1 MQSDFVAKSDRSSDL
16 LAISPIYFS
25 KSGYLYLRFNF
36 QNTTRRSIMK
46 KLARLLTVV
55 VIGTF
60 VFATANLYAETV
72 QNNESDTISQ
82 LASEF
87 AFTGEVA
94 NHDPF
99 KPVIV
104 KKVIDLIKIDRSTK
118 IEPPPV
124 EQKKEVIPPL
134 KLKVTGICGNDGLR
148 QAIIQFENDEY
159 IVENGQV
166 IDGKFKVVDVNSD
179 KLVVYSIRESRRAT
193 FQLEA
198 NN

>member
-1 MQSDFVAKSDRSSDL
+1 
-16 LAISPIYFS
+16 
-25 KSGYLYLRFNF
+25 
-36 QNTTRRSIMK
+36 MK
-46 KLARLLTVV
+46 KLARLLTVF

-87 AFTGEVA
+87 TFTGEVA
-94 NHDPF
+94 SHDPF

-104 KKVIDLIKIDRSTK
+104 KKVIDLIKIDRTVK
-118 IEPPPV
+118 VEPPPV

-134 KLKVTGICGNDGLR
+134 QLKVTGICGNDGLR

-166 IDGKFKVVDVNSD
+166 IDGKFKVVDVTSD
-179 KLVVYSIRESRRAT
+179 KLIVYSIRESRRAS
-193 FQLEA
+193 FPIEVS
-198 NN
+198 N

>member
-1 MQSDFVAKSDRSSDL
+1 
-16 LAISPIYFS
+16 
-25 KSGYLYLRFNF
+25 
-36 QNTTRRSIMK
+36 MK

-55 VIGTF
+55 LIGTF
-60 VFATANLYAETV
+60 LFATAYANAEPV
-72 QNNESDTISQ
+72 QNGESDTINQ

-87 AFTGEVA
+87 TFTGEVA

-104 KKVIDLIKIDRSTK
+104 KKVIDLIKIDRSVK
-118 IEPPPV
+118 VEPPV
-124 EQKKEVIPPL
+124 TEQKKEVIPPL

-166 IDGKFKVVDVNSD
+166 IDGKFKVVDVTSD
-179 KLVVYSIRESRRAT
+179 KLIVYSIRESRRAS
-193 FQLEA
+193 FPIEVS
-198 NN
+198 N

>member
-1 MQSDFVAKSDRSSDL
+1 
-16 LAISPIYFS
+16 
-25 KSGYLYLRFNF
+25 
-36 QNTTRRSIMK
+36 MK

-87 AFTGEVA
+87 VFTGEVA
-94 NHDPF
+94 SHDPF

-118 IEPPPV
+118 IEPPLV

>member
-1 MQSDFVAKSDRSSDL
+1 
-16 LAISPIYFS
+16 
-25 KSGYLYLRFNF
+25 
-36 QNTTRRSIMK
+36 MK

-55 VIGTF
+55 VIGVF
-60 VFATANLYAETV
+60 VFATANVSAETV
-72 QNNESDTISQ
+72 QNSESDTISQ

-87 AFTGEVA
+87 AFPGEVA

-104 KKVIDLIKIDRSTK
+104 KKVIDLIKIDRNVK
-118 IEPPPV
+118 VEPPVTEP
-124 EQKKEVIPPL
+124 KKEVVPPL

-166 IDGKFKVVDVNSD
+166 IDGKFKVVDVTSD
-179 KLVVYSIRESRRAT
+179 KLVVYSIREERRSS
-193 FQLEA
+193 FPIEVS
-198 NN
+198 N

>member
-1 MQSDFVAKSDRSSDL
+1 
-16 LAISPIYFS
+16 
-25 KSGYLYLRFNF
+25 
-36 QNTTRRSIMK
+36 MK

-55 VIGTF
+55 VIGIF
-60 VFATANLYAETV
+60 VFTTVNVSAETV
-72 QNNESDTISQ
+72 QNSESDTISQ

-87 AFTGEVA
+87 VFTGEVA
-94 NHDPF
+94 SHDPF

-104 KKVIDLIKIDRSTK
+104 KKVIDLIKIDRSVK
-118 IEPPPV
+118 VEPPPV

-148 QAIIQFENDEY
+148 QAIVQFENDEY

-179 KLVVYSIRESRRAT
+179 KLVVYSIREARRAT

>member
-1 MQSDFVAKSDRSSDL
+1 
-16 LAISPIYFS
+16 
-25 KSGYLYLRFNF
+25 
-36 QNTTRRSIMK
+36 MK

-55 VIGTF
+55 VIGIF
-60 VFATANLYAETV
+60 VLAAAGVNAEPG
-72 QNNESDTISQ
+72 QNSESDTINQ

-87 AFTGEVA
+87 TFAGEVA
-94 NHDPF
+94 DHDPF

-104 KKVIDLIKIDRSTK
+104 KKVIEPIKIDRK
-118 IEPPPV
+118 HLEPPPV

-134 KLKVTGICGNDGLR
+134 KLRVTGICGNEGLR

-166 IDGKFKVVDVNSD
+166 IDGKFKVVDVNAD

>member
-1 MQSDFVAKSDRSSDL
+1 
-16 LAISPIYFS
+16 
-25 KSGYLYLRFNF
+25 
-36 QNTTRRSIMK
+36 MK

-55 VIGTF
+55 VIGVF
-60 VFATANLYAETV
+60 VFVTANVSAETV
-72 QNNESDTISQ
+72 QNSESDTISQ

-87 AFTGEVA
+87 AFPGEVA

-104 KKVIDLIKIDRSTK
+104 KKVIDLIKIDRNVK
-118 IEPPPV
+118 VEPPVTEP
-124 EQKKEVIPPL
+124 KKEVVPPL

-166 IDGKFKVVDVNSD
+166 IDGKFKVVDVTSD
-179 KLVVYSIRESRRAT
+179 KLVVYSIREERRSS
-193 FQLEA
+193 FPIEVS
-198 NN
+198 N

>member
-1 MQSDFVAKSDRSSDL
+1 
-16 LAISPIYFS
+16 
-25 KSGYLYLRFNF
+25 
-36 QNTTRRSIMK
+36 MK

-60 VFATANLYAETV
+60 VFATAHVSAEPV
-72 QNNESDTISQ
+72 QNSESDTISQ

-104 KKVIDLIKIDRSTK
+104 KKVIDLIKIDRSVK
-118 IEPPPV
+118 VEPPVTEP
-124 EQKKEVIPPL
+124 KKEVIPPL

-166 IDGKFKVVDVNSD
+166 IDGKFKVVDVTSD
-179 KLVVYSIRESRRAT
+179 KLIVYSIRESRRAS
-193 FQLEA
+193 FPIEVS
-198 NN
+198 N